1 MDIEELVKILV
12 WNGEHECSKAS
23 STKSFE
29 GLQGVVSVDKEL
41 ESFFLEL
48 FGSKILLFLSVS
60 NSWLIDEFLLKAV
73 SVEWSHVKQWSDR
86 VVEYQELLV
95 LKHIS
100 LSLIREIGFYHQ
112 DLHFLELF
120 VAAGLGVV
128 FIFLEV
134 LVEFLELAI
143 GHLVLEGVLERHR
156 SLQLKDSLTH
166 IVKNSDSIYVAID
179 VEVLV
184 NVIWIDKV
192 HIDDQTLTNQLNLV
206 LVWIEEGVG
215 PWNF

>member
-73 SVEWSHVKQWSDR
+73 SVEWSHVKQ
-86 VVEYQELLV
+86 
-95 LKHIS
+95 
-100 LSLIREIGFYHQ
+100 
-112 DLHFLELF
+112 
-120 VAAGLGVV
+120 
-128 FIFLEV
+128 
-134 LVEFLELAI
+134 
-143 GHLVLEGVLERHR
+143 
-156 SLQLKDSLTH
+156 
-166 IVKNSDSIYVAID
+166 
-179 VEVLV
+179 
-184 NVIWIDKV
+184 
-192 HIDDQTLTNQLNLV
+192 
-206 LVWIEEGVG
+206 
-215 PWNF
+215 